1 MLFTGRRHTQVQKQK
16 RNGKK
21 CWLGGFH
28 DGLPREGGG
37 GGRDLAEHELVLVLL
52 EELHRALLVQEEAVH
67 ALHVLDGDLG
77 ALPLPAHQA
86 RHRDQLD
93 GVPVRQI
100 NI

>member
-21 CWLGGFH
+21 CGLGGLH
-28 DGLPREGGG
+28 DGLPGEGG

-52 EELHRALLVQEEAVH
+52 EELYGALLVQEEAVH

-77 ALPLPAHQA
+77 PLPLPAHQA
-86 RHRDQLD
+86 RHGDQLD
-93 GVPVRQI
+93 GVPVHAK
-100 NI
+100 